1 MNSGR
6 REGIYELWKKRQAIQ
21 ERYKNVIMLKKN
33 IRKVEAQIEL
43 ILDTAVKDIKKCSYK
58 DINN

>member
-1 MNSGR
+1 
-6 REGIYELWKKRQAIQ
+6 
-21 ERYKNVIMLKKN
+21 MLKKD